1 MTTKHAARIAA
12 IALALAPFASS
23 FAAGSPLVAM
33 HGASAHRGGEGA
45 FREIREGMTVSD
57 VMAALG
63 DPVRKMRF
71 PLSKT
76 TAWDY
81 EFRDAWGY
89 DATFSVIVNDA
100 GVVVGKFA
108 ARHDAG

>member
-1 MTTKHAARIAA
+1 MKTRYAARIAA

-23 FAAGSPLVAM
+23 FAAASPLTAL
-33 HGASAHRGGEGA
+33 HGASAHRTGQEA
-45 FREIREGMTVSD
+45 FGQIHEGMTVND
-57 VMAALG
+57 VVALLG
-63 DPVRKMRF
+63 EPVHKMRF

-89 DATFSVIVNDA
+89 DSDFSVIVNDA

>member
-1 MTTKHAARIAA
+1 MNTKHAVRIA

-45 FREIREGMTVSD
+45 FHAIREGMTVSD

-63 DPVRKMRF
+63 EPVRKTRF

-81 EFRDAWGY
+81 QFRDAWGY
-89 DATFSVIVNDA
+89 DADFSVIMNDA
-100 GVVVGKFA
+100 GVVIGKFV
-108 ARHDAG
+108 ARHDGG